1 MILDRIPR
9 SSLQSARVK
18 ATGPGRLEKAAVQGK
33 MKGGRVL
40 DLFKGQNEA
49 ELKRERVESKK
60 IKYLLDLIEKR
71 DDNTK
76 QSRYYEDL
84 FEYSDNIKQFVK
96 RL

>member
-1 MILDRIPR
+1 MELRHLRKLNDFQIQLLFE
-9 SSLQSARVK
+9 SLVA
-18 ATGPGRLEKAAVQGK
+18 
-33 MKGGRVL
+33 
-40 DLFKGQNEA
+40 A

>member
-9 SSLQSARVK
+9 SSLQSARMK

-49 ELKRERVESKK
+49 DGRTDSQYFILSHP
-60 IKYLLDLIEKR
+60 
-71 DDNTK
+71 
-76 QSRYYEDL
+76 
-84 FEYSDNIKQFVK
+84 
-96 RL
+96 